1 MEFHLFLPQMRL
13 SFDRFVASARAAEA
27 AGFRGIAGMDHLV
40 PPGAETQPMYEAM
53 VVSTWLAAHTER
65 LAVGSLVLCDAFRHP
80 AVLARQAV
88 SLDHA
93 SGGRFE
99 LGLGWGS
106 WDGEFSMFG
115 VGPAEPAVRVRRMR
129 QTLGALRALWAGE
142 TVDYHGEF
150 HQLSGA
156 AQAPGPL
163 SRIPVVIG
171 GAGPATLALVRE
183 FADWWNVQV
192 TQLHR
197 LEQARAQ
204 VGGARVSVQQM
215 VAYVGDEASRAAVT
229 ETATRRF
236 GAMQPV
242 IGTAPELAD
251 HFGRLGD
258 RGVERVYAWF
268 CDFAPPDTLAA
279 FGAEVIAPLAT
290 GDAPSTAAGR
300 EGARR

>member
-13 SFDRFVASARAAEA
+13 SFQRLVASARGAEA

-40 PPGAETQPMYEAM
+40 PPGAEGQPMYEAT

-65 LAVGSLVLCDAFRHP
+65 LAVGSLVLCDVFRHP
-80 AVLARQAV
+80 AVLAREAV

-106 WDGEFSMFG
+106 WDGEFSRFG
-115 VGPAEPAVRVRRMR
+115 VGPAEPAARVRRMR
-129 QTLGALRALWAGE
+129 ETLEVLRALWTGE

-150 HQLSGA
+150 HQ
-156 AQAPGPL
+156 
-163 SRIPVVIG
+163 
-171 GAGPATLALVRE
+171 
-183 FADWWNVQV
+183 V
-192 TQLHR
+192 TQLHK
-197 LEQARAQ
+197 LEQVRSQA
-204 VGGARVSVQQM
+204 GSARVSVQQM
-215 VAYVGDEASRAAVT
+215 VAYVRDEASRAAVT

-236 GAMQPV
+236 GAMKPV
-242 IGTAPELAD
+242 IGTGPELAD

-258 RGVERVYAWF
+258 QAVERVYTWF

-279 FGAEVIAPLAT
+279 FGAEVIGPLAAH
-290 GDAPSTAAGR
+290 GPAAAG
-300 EGARR
+300 EEARR

>member
-13 SFDRFVASARAAEA
+13 SFDRLVASARAAEA

-40 PPGAETQPMYEAM
+40 PPGAEAQPMYEAM

-129 QTLGALRALWAGE
+129 ETLGVLRALWAGE

-156 AQAPGPL
+156 AQAPGPI

>member
-1 MEFHLFLPQMRL
+1 MEFHLFLPQLRL
-13 SFDRFVASARAAEA
+13 SFDRLVASARAAEA

-40 PPGAETQPMYEAM
+40 PPGAEAQPMYEAM
-53 VVSTWLAAHTER
+53 VVNTWLAAHTER

-106 WDGEFSMFG
+106 WDGEFPMFG
-115 VGPAEPAVRVRRMR
+115 VGPAGPPARVRRMR
-129 QTLGALRALWAGE
+129 ETLEVLRALWAGE
-142 TVDYHGEF
+142 TVHYRGEF

-163 SRIPVVIG
+163 SGIPVVIG

-197 LEQARAQ
+197 LEQAREQ

-215 VAYVGDEASRAAVT
+215 VAYVGDEATRAAVT

-242 IGTAPELAD
+242 IGTGPELAD

-279 FGAEVIAPLAT
+279 FGTEVIGPLAAS
-290 GDAPSTAAGR
+290 GPAANR
-300 EGARR
+300 EEARR